1 MNFFLLSLIVV
12 AATAA
17 PFGAQP
23 PTVPQPKAGTHAVL
37 GDATEL
43 GVGRLLVASRNLGD
57 PNFAET
63 VVLLVR
69 YDADGVVGLV
79 LNRRTDIP
87 LSGALEGIAA
97 AKDRSDPVYLGGP
110 VDRRAVFALLRS
122 QAKLEGA
129 DHVFDG
135 VHLIHS
141 QSLFDKTL
149 SARPEPG
156 ALRVYVGYAGWSDR
170 QLRAEVA
177 LGSWFILPADA
188 KTVFDP
194 EPDTLWP
201 RMIRRTELQ
210 VAAAGRQP

>member
-1 MNFFLLSLIVV
+1 MNFFLLSLIIVT
-12 AATAA
+12 ATTA
-17 PFGAQP
+17 PFSAQSP
-23 PTVPQPKAGTHAVL
+23 AVPQPNAGTHVAV
-37 GDATEL
+37 GDSTDL

-87 LSGALEGIAA
+87 LSEALEGMPA
-97 AKDRSDPVYLGGP
+97 AKDLSDPVYLGGP

-122 QAKLEGA
+122 QAKVEGA

-141 QSLFDKTL
+141 QPLFDKTL
-149 SARPEPG
+149 SARPDPG
-156 ALRVYVGYAGWSDR
+156 ALHVYVGYAGWSDA

-188 KTVFDP
+188 KTVFDSD
-194 EPDTLWP
+194 PDTLWP
-201 RMIRRTELQ
+201 RMIHRTELQ
-210 VAAAGRQP
+210 VAAAGPQP